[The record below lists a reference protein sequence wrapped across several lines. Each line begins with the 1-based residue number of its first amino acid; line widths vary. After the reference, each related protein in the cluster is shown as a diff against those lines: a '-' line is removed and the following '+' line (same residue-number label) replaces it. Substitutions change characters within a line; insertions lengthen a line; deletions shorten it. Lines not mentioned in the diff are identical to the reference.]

1 MILNHKNITLCF
13 LFFLLITLL
22 IFYRGPCFLLEG
34 TFQQDEYVF
43 LKNSIEHGFFKG
55 MIYVY
60 SGAGYFNFWT
70 NFSTSFASLFP
81 ETISKIVV
89 TYFALSAKLLIFMYI
104 YFNDSILFTKFWHK
118 IFAIFVILFSPP
130 MTPEVWMTTIHSN
143 EYFGIFA
150 FILLFS
156 NFKKSHYFKKNL
168 TIFLLFISGISSIYA
183 AILTPAFIVKY
194 MVDKSKIN
202 LSKLISIFSAFILQL
217 YIVVNNYLLN
227 VGHDQRFEIEFYK
240 FISYVYNILVRS
252 FFGSN
257 IPKNLFVE
265 TNFYILKY
273 FNTFVILLFI
283 FITFYLMFY
292 IFKKRD
298 KVLYLTVFC
307 LLIVSSFVMGGSL
320 YSDFVGGRYAVVP
333 GIIVI
338 FLVFRIFTI
347 EKIFPIKI
355 LASAM
360 LISSLV
366 VGLVEF
372 KYKSPLPQLL
382 NCSYFSLVK

>member
-1 MILNHKNITLCF
+1 MNLKHKNIVLSF

-34 TFQQDEYVF
+34 TFQQDEYDF

-55 MIYVY
+55 LIYVY

-81 ETISKIVV
+81 EAISKIVV
-89 TYFALSAKLLIFMYI
+89 TYFALSVKLLIFLYI
-104 YFNDSILFTKFWHK
+104 YFNDSTLFTKFWHK

-150 FILLFS
+150 FVLLFS
-156 NFKKSHYFKKNL
+156 NFKKSYYFKKNL
-168 TIFLLFISGISSIYA
+168 TIILLFISGISSIYA

-194 MVDKSKIN
+194 MINKSKIN

-217 YIVVNNYLLN
+217 FIVVNNYLLN
-227 VGHDQRFEIEFYK
+227 VGHGQRFEIEFYK
-240 FISYVYNILVRS
+240 FISYVYNVLVRS

-273 FNTFVILLFI
+273 FNIFVILLFL
-283 FITFYLMFY
+283 FLTFYLIFY

-298 KVLYLTVFC
+298 KVLYLIVFC
-307 LLIVSSFVMGGSL
+307 LLIVSLFIMIGSL

-338 FLVFRIFTI
+338 FLVFRIFII
-347 EKIFPIKI
+347 ETFFPIKS
-355 LASAM
+355 LASIL
-360 LISSLV
+360 LISSLII
-366 VGLVEF
+366 GLVEF

-382 NCSYFSLVK
+382 NCSYFSLDK